1 MAKSVANRPALRT
14 QTCRPRAK
22 VSAAAEHLSLRRHR
36 SPSLIIMTPQPPIWT
51 KSGHR
56 LATFQGFAGGIP
68 IGDLWTWSGPCGT
81 LPHAIRVFALCFNSK
96 AKGHRMNHSRIEHI
110 AVVGAGLM
118 GHGIAQE
125 FALAGYQVFLH
136 DVTEAQL
143 ENALSGI
150 WTNLGRLAALGRVEN
165 AQIEPAVAAITTSTD
180 LGRTVGAADLV
191 IEAIVEDLEIKHALF
206 RSVSS
211 MCREDAIIASNTSS
225 FVPSRL
231 AESVSHPDRLL
242 VAHYFNPPYL
252 IPLVEIVPGP
262 QTSDETVVTMVGLLQ
277 ELDKQPV
284 VLRKEATGF
293 VGNRLQFALFREAL
307 AIVEQ
312 GIADPLAV
320 DQVVRFGF
328 GRRLAVAGP
337 FEIFDLAGLD
347 TILAVA
353 SQILPELDAEVL
365 TGPPVPELLSRKVAE
380 GNLGVKS
387 GRGFHEWTPKKAD
400 ELRDRLTKAL
410 LQFDSIG

>member
-1 MAKSVANRPALRT
+1 M
-14 QTCRPRAK
+14 
-22 VSAAAEHLSLRRHR
+22 
-36 SPSLIIMTPQPPIWT
+36 
-51 KSGHR
+51 
-56 LATFQGFAGGIP
+56 
-68 IGDLWTWSGPCGT
+68 D
-81 LPHAIRVFALCFNSK
+81 
-96 AKGHRMNHSRIEHI
+96 HSRIVHI

-125 FALAGYQVFLH
+125 FSLAGYQVRLH
-136 DVTEAQL
+136 DLTDDRL
-143 ENALSGI
+143 ENAQ
-150 WTNLGRLAALGRVEN
+150 TNIRDNLQRLASLGRLEHSR
-165 AQIEPAVAAITTSTD
+165 IEPAVAAITASTD
-180 LGRTVGAADLV
+180 LAKTVSGAELV
-191 IEAIVEDLEIKHALF
+191 IEAIVEELGAKHALL
-206 RSVSS
+206 RSLNK
-211 MCREDAIIASNTSS
+211 MCDEDTIIASNTSS
-225 FVPSRL
+225 FMPSRL
-231 AESVSHPDRLL
+231 AEAVSRPDRLL

-262 QTSDETVVTMVGLLQ
+262 HTSDETVVTLVGLLQ
-277 ELDKQPV
+277 KLDKKPV

-312 GIADPLAV
+312 GVADPVAV

-337 FEIFDLAGLD
+337 FEVFDLAGLD

-353 SQILPELDAEVL
+353 SQILPELDATL
-365 TGPPVPELLSRKVAE
+365 PKGPPAPELLSRKVAE
-380 GNLGVKS
+380 GNFGVKS
-387 GRGFHEWTPKKAD
+387 GRGFHEWTAKKAD